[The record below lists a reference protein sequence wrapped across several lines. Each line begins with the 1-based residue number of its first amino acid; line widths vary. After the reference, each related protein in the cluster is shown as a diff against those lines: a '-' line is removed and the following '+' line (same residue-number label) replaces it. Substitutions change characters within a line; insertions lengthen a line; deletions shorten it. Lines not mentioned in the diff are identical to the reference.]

1 MRAVT
6 ESLNCR
12 TYYPSAKIPA
22 VTIPKNLLV
31 FLALL
36 LSLVATGGCEG
47 QGEHKNVC
55 PIDGQPPEWSKQ
67 RDPQTCEYFHWS
79 YTERQTHSWTAPCE
93 QK

>member
-1 MRAVT
+1 MPLPREKVRQPGADHRIHRAKYRD
-6 ESLNCR
+6 S
-12 TYYPSAKIPA
+12 I
-22 VTIPKNLLV
+22 

-36 LSLVATGGCEG
+36 LSLVATGACEG

-55 PIDGQPPEWSKQ
+55 PIDAQPPEWSMQ

-79 YTERQTHSWTAPCE
+79 YTERQTHSWAAPCE